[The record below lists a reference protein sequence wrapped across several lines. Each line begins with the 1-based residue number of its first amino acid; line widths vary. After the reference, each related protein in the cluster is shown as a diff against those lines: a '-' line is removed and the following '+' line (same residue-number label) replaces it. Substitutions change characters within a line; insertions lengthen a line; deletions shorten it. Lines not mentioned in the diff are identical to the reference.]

1 MVLSIIMVVGMMPV
15 SAQAEIGIFP
25 IDTSGEITAF
35 EALGSEIAMRS
46 VPIGTSERDL
56 KLPDALMATVR
67 LVASEAESLLDFG
80 DVDLE
85 SEGGDTDSGPDTL
98 IQTTTGAAITV
109 DTDEIGD
116 AQEEEPEFT
125 ETTIPMPVTWICDPG
140 YDGETAG
147 EYIFTIELPEGYT
160 LADGVETPIITV
172 IVVIATITGGTV
184 SAFDELPENVRWQ
197 NTTTPEFP
205 KTVSG
210 TVGGKTADIP
220 VTWEADHDYDA
231 EYPQWGLYVF
241 TAVLVEG
248 YEIVDGVEL
257 PRITLYIP
265 QTVGR
270 MMARMAGGG
279 TTDSPLEITTAAQ
292 LAEIA
297 TLVNARENG
306 LEMFLFNDA
315 NAHVTLEL
323 QNDIDLSA
331 YVNGNGWVSIGTSE
345 SPFGGVF
352 DGGNNR
358 ITGLFINRNQNF
370 QGLFG
375 CVGSGGTLRN
385 VSVVQTFI
393 IGENYV
399 GGVAGYVSG
408 TVENCF
414 VTGTISGAI
423 GTGGVVGHLYSGT
436 VQNCY
441 STATVSGGTNVGG
454 VLGTASEGT
463 LINCYST
470 GDISGTE
477 AIGGVMGYL
486 SGGAAQ
492 SCAALNPSVI
502 GISKVG
508 RMAGHTDSGVLSGNI
523 SFSGM
528 TVTQGGGAK
537 TLVEGEEQVDGASKT
552 AADIRAASFFE
563 TLFENDTAWIY
574 GEGKLPVLD
583 GFSGQSDA
591 LPADFTGLAGTGTSD
606 DPYQIYTAADLKYM
620 ADVCNHDKAF
630 AAGKHFRLEND
641 IDLAA
646 YGKDYSEGAGWT
658 PIGTN
663 SNSFQGI
670 FDGNK
675 HEIKNLFIN
684 RKFED
689 YQGLFGYLD
698 NGGTIRNLGVISIDI
713 TGKSFLGG
721 VVAFVVG
728 GVVENC
734 YITGRI
740 NGNSFVGG
748 VAGTVY
754 SPPAP
759 GAVWAVQNCY
769 STGDISGVAQIGG
782 VVGYLSSGIVQKCYA
797 TGTISGAYIYDTGG
811 SHAADNIGG
820 VAGKVESGELRNC
833 AALNHRI
840 VDTFQGGRVAGGV
853 SSGAILSDNIA
864 FDDME
869 VWQKGIPRLTESD
882 AGGVD
887 GADKSD
893 YDIYNESL
901 FKELFGDDAAWSY
914 AEGKLPGFGT
924 AVSMPSHLLPSGIS
938 PFEGAG
944 TSESNPYL
952 IKTAADLAKLAELVN
967 AGISPYANPNIYYR
981 LENDIDLFTYGND
994 YDVVKGWTPIGSNM
1008 SFPFKGTFDGNNK
1021 SVTGLAINRPTSN
1034 YIGLFGYLYVDSKV
1048 HNLSIMGA
1056 SIHGKASVGGVA
1068 GHAWGAAVENCAITG
1083 SIFGIE
1089 RVGGIVGFTSSSKV
1103 RNCYSFGTVTG
1114 VNYVGGIAG
1123 DLEYTTTM
1131 VQSCYS
1137 ESRISGSNY
1146 VGGVVGEVS
1155 AGMVQNCYSTG
1166 SVTGT
1171 GNYIGGVAGS
1181 VSTGSVQNCYSTG
1194 SVSGAD
1200 SEGYIGGVLGALRSG
1215 TAKNCVALNPSIVA
1229 GTYNYGRVVGSN
1241 PSGTILK
1248 NYAFSRIP
1256 GTWSNKGP
1264 DAKDGADVTSQTLF
1278 GGNFFAT
1285 AGNWDTAAWDIAVW
1299 TFADGKLPT
1308 LKGLAGQSGDG
1319 GLYLTARD
1327 IKYVTVSTGSFAYN
1341 GSEQI
1346 PTITFDGETLIKDTD
1361 YTVLIT
1367 STDGSGTSAGT
1378 NAGTVTLTLTGI
1390 GSFYGTKNTTYII
1403 AKKPIIITPSSGQ
1416 SKKYGG
1422 IDPILTFAND
1432 AGLAPGTFT
1441 GKLNRVVGEN
1451 VGTYA
1456 IFLGSV
1462 SAGGNYELSLAS
1474 GTVNF
1479 IIEQARVSEIAAAV
1493 NNVNKTAYEVRNAT
1507 AAQAVVDAAGLPLSV
1522 RVITDG
1528 GTAMLPITW
1537 STATTYN
1544 AKTAVYVVNGT
1555 LIGNENIDANSI
1567 TKSITVTVAPV
1578 TAVNPTFSDTMVI
1591 TNSDSSAT
1599 AAELGSDIL
1608 PTSGSITVEG
1618 VSVAYTINWNGGE
1631 TLDRTTVGNEKTF
1644 TGVINYSSPPT
1655 WLTLPSGLTVSL
1667 KVTVTDKTL
1676 VTIIGITTA
1685 NKTYDGTSYTPIG
1698 TVICSHSFPTN
1709 QLEWLYESTDGGSY
1723 SSTAAPTNAGAYK
1736 LTISVPD
1743 SNANY
1748 TGSEAFTFIIEK
1760 RQITLAAD
1768 YKWVIKGSSLPELTY
1783 TVGNLASGKTKT
1795 DALSAEPVLACSTFD
1810 GNAPGGY
1817 AITLIGGTATDNYTI
1832 TTRTNG
1838 TLTVAEQTYTVTFN
1852 LNGGSHTGGGELTQ
1866 TIAEGSAAMAPT
1878 VSRRGYTF
1886 TGWDKAFD
1894 SVTSNLTVTANWSY
1908 NGGGGGGSS
1917 SGENSTTTTTTAP
1930 GKTPD
1935 QPVTAAVSVT
1945 ATAGKNGTASVAIPE
1960 KSVTDAIAK
1969 AKADAKAQGKTANGT
1984 TVALNII
1991 MPKGATSLMANLTHN
2006 SLNSLVSAGGTS
2018 LELNGSPVKV
2028 TFDAKALAEIQKQSS
2043 GNISINIVPNAK
2055 LSSAAKTMIGT
2066 RPVYDMTVNYTK
2078 SGKNATVT
2086 SFGGGTATVSIP
2098 YTLGKKEAVGGLYA
2112 VYMDEKGNATRIV
2125 GSVYDTNSS
2134 CVIFTTTHFSRYGVG
2149 YTAPSA
2155 KFTDI
2160 SSHWAKESIDY
2171 VVGRGL
2177 LSGTSETTFTPNSAM
2192 TQGMLVTALGRLA
2205 NVDTKAYT
2213 TSSFTDVKADST
2225 FRPYIEWAYKKG
2237 IVQGTGNGKFEAD
2250 RAVTREEIAVIFSN
2264 YAKAT
2269 GYTLPVTRTATAYAD
2284 ASSIGS
2290 AYKTAVTAMQQA
2302 GIVMGD
2308 TGNKFN
2314 PKASA
2319 TRAEVSSMLSHY
2331 IKLTIDPDTA
2341 QGWAKNDAEQ
2351 YLYYKDGKALTG
2363 TQTIDGVKY
2372 FFNTD
2377 GTLKSGWV
2385 KDGGNWRFYS
2395 VNIMLIGFWD
2405 IDANGNNK
2413 TYYFTKDGIMV
2424 SGKWL
2429 EIDGKWYYFYAA
2441 GSLARS
2447 TKIDEYEVD
2456 VNGVRKIK

>member
-1 MVLSIIMVVGMMPV
+1 
-15 SAQAEIGIFP
+15 
-25 IDTSGEITAF
+25 
-35 EALGSEIAMRS
+35 MRS

-67 LVASEAESLLDFG
+67 LVASEEDALLDFG

-116 AQEEEPEFT
+116 TQEEEPEFT
-125 ETTIPMPVTWICDPG
+125 ETTIPMPVTWICNLG

-231 EYPQWGLYVF
+231 EYPQRGLYVF
-241 TAVLVEG
+241 TATLGEG
-248 YEIVDGVEL
+248 YESGDGVEL

-297 TLVNARENG
+297 TLVNARPNG
-306 LEMFLFNDA
+306 LELFLFNNA
-315 NAHVTLEL
+315 SAHVTVEL
-323 QNDIDLSA
+323 KNDIDLSA
-331 YVNGNGWVSIGTSE
+331 YTTEEGWVPIGGKDNRFNGT
-345 SPFGGVF
+345 F
-352 DGGNNR
+352 DGGGHKVTNLTIQRINTDYQGFFGCIGSSGTIKNLGVVDAS
-358 ITGLFINRNQNF
+358 ITGAQYI
-370 QGLFG
+370 GG
-375 CVGSGGTLRN
+375 VVGKVHGGTVKNCYSSGRI
-385 VSVVQTFI
+385 SMDYFSSSC
-393 IGENYV
+393 V
-399 GGVAGYVSG
+399 GGVAGSVEG
-408 TVENCF
+408 DGMIENCYSTAT
-414 VTGTISGAI
+414 VGGTRIV
-423 GTGGVVGHLYSGT
+423 GGVVGFLDASGT

-441 STATVSGGTNVGG
+441 SIGSIGIGDIRNSRQHSGGIVGYSHNGVVKNCAALNSLVFSDSTVGRVVGYIDISSELSDNIAFGGMIVKDDTVSGGMLTDNNGADKF
-454 VLGTASEGT
+454 TAE
-463 LINCYST
+463 
-470 GDISGTE
+470 
-477 AIGGVMGYL
+477 
-486 SGGAAQ
+486 
-492 SCAALNPSVI
+492 
-502 GISKVG
+502 
-508 RMAGHTDSGVLSGNI
+508 
-523 SFSGM
+523 
-528 TVTQGGGAK
+528 
-537 TLVEGEEQVDGASKT
+537 
-552 AADIRAASFFE
+552 IRAAGFFE
-563 TLFENDTAWIY
+563 ALFGNDSAWIY
-574 GEGKLPVLD
+574 AEGKLPILV
-583 GFSGQSDA
+583 GVSGQSDVM
-591 LPADFTGLAGTGTSD
+591 PTYITGPITGLVGAGTSD
-606 DPYQIYTAADLKYM
+606 DPYRIHTAADLKYM
-620 ADVCNHDKAF
+620 ADMVNSDGDF
-630 AAGKHFRLEND
+630 AYGKYFRLKND
-641 IDLAA
+641 IDLSV
-646 YGKDYSEGAGWT
+646 YGKDYDGGKGWA
-658 PIGTN
+658 PIGTFVN
-663 SNSFQGI
+663 AV
-670 FDGNK
+670 FDGNGK
-675 HEIKNLFIN
+675 TITGLYIN
-684 RKFED
+684 RSNENNI
-689 YQGLFGYLD
+689 GLFSQVTASTIQDLFLKGISLHGDTDYSD
-698 NGGTIRNLGVISIDI
+698 GKIGGLVGQVSGGSTISGCAATGSV
-713 TGKSFLGG
+713 TGEGKSGSYCAGG
-721 VVAFVVG
+721 LVGLLEQGSTFNNCAFYGTVSAKAKGISEPPASPPNIYAGGIAGRLYQSAAVTNCVSVADVSSAGESV
-728 GVVENC
+728 
-734 YITGRI
+734 YA
-740 NGNSFVGG
+740 GG
-748 VAGTVY
+748 VAGQVD
-754 SPPAP
+754 A
-759 GAVWAVQNCY
+759 GAKIALSAALGAEVFADTTAGRIAGIITSSASGDPNNKNYAWNGMEANGSMVSGTANDSNGEDTDAVAIQ
-769 STGDISGVAQIGG
+769 T
-782 VVGYLSSGIVQKCYA
+782 LW
-797 TGTISGAYIYDTGG
+797 TSGALKDWDT
-811 SHAADNIGG
+811 DIWT
-820 VAGKVESGELRNC
+820 L
-833 AALNHRI
+833 AL
-840 VDTFQGGRVAGGV
+840 
-853 SSGAILSDNIA
+853 
-864 FDDME
+864 
-869 VWQKGIPRLTESD
+869 
-882 AGGVD
+882 
-887 GADKSD
+887 
-893 YDIYNESL
+893 
-901 FKELFGDDAAWSY
+901 
-914 AEGKLPGFGT
+914 GKLPVLTGLAGQNDT
-924 AVSMPSHLLPSGIS
+924 LPSHISGS
-938 PFEGAG
+938 YFTGAG
-944 TSESNPYL
+944 TSENDPYL

-967 AGISPYANPNIYYR
+967 AGTSPYANPNVYYR
-981 LENDIDLFTYGND
+981 LENDINLFPYGND

-1008 SFPFKGTFDGNNK
+1008 SYPFKGTFDGNNK
-1021 SVTGLAINRPTSN
+1021 SVTGLAINRSTSH
-1034 YIGLFGYLYVDSKV
+1034 YIGLFGCLYVDSKV

-1056 SIHGKASVGGVA
+1056 SIRGNTSVGGVA
-1068 GHAWGAAVENCAITG
+1068 GYAGSAAVENCAVTG
-1083 SIFGIE
+1083 SISGVE
-1089 RVGGIVGFTSSSKV
+1089 RVGGIVGFTSGSKV
-1103 RNCYSFGTVTG
+1103 RNCYSFGSVTG
-1114 VNYVGGIAG
+1114 VNYIGGVAG
-1123 DLEYTTTM
+1123 S
-1131 VQSCYS
+1131 VS
-1137 ESRISGSNY
+1137 SGS
-1146 VGGVVGEVS
+1146 
-1155 AGMVQNCYSTG
+1155 VQNCYSTG

-1171 GNYIGGVAGS
+1171 G
-1181 VSTGSVQNCYSTG
+1181 
-1194 SVSGAD
+1194 D
-1200 SEGYIGGVLGALRSG
+1200 DIGGVLGSLHSG

-1229 GTYNYGRVVGSN
+1229 GTYDYGRVVGSN

-1256 GTWSNKGP
+1256 GTWSNKGS

-1341 GSEQI
+1341 GSKQI

-1390 GSFYGTKNTTYII
+1390 GNFYGTKNTTYII

-1544 AKTAVYVVNGT
+1544 AKTAVYVVTGT

-1599 AAELGSDIL
+1599 AGELGSDIL

-1618 VSVAYTINWNGGE
+1618 ISVAYTINWNGGE
-1631 TLDRTTVGNEKTF
+1631 TLDRNTVGNEKTF

-1655 WLTLPSGLTVSL
+1655 WLTLPSGLTVSR

-1676 VTIIGITTA
+1676 VTISGITTA

-1795 DALSAEPVLACSTFD
+1795 DALSAEPVLACPTFD
-1810 GNAPGGY
+1810 SNAPGGY

-1935 QPVTAAVSVT
+1935 QPVTGAVSVT

-1969 AKADAKAQGKTANGT
+1969 AQADAKAQGKTANGT

-2066 RPVYDMTVNYTK
+2066 RPIYDMTVNYTK

-2112 VYMDEKGNATRIV
+2112 VYVDEKGNATRIV

-2225 FRPYIEWAYKKG
+2225 FHPYIEWAYKKG
-2237 IVQGTGNGKFEAD
+2237 IVQGTGNGKFEPD

-2319 TRAEVSSMLSHY
+2319 TSAEFSSMLSHY

-2405 IDANGNNK
+2405 IDANGNNR

-2456 VNGVRKIK
+2456 ANGVRKIK